1 MKSTLTRFIGFAA
14 VAAASLLLAS
24 FAAPLR
30 AEDTD
35 IFTVN
40 KAITSERPNV
50 LIVQDNSANWN
61 TPFAAEKAALVSTV
75 NGLDDRFN
83 VSA

>member
-1 MKSTLTRFIGFAA
+1 MMARLTKYLSLAA
-14 VAAASLLLAS
+14 LAMANLLLVS
-24 FAAPLR
+24 FPDAAH

-40 KAITSERPNV
+40 PNVTSLRPNV
-50 LIVQDNSANWN
+50 LIVQDNTANWN

-75 NGLDDRFN
+75 QGLDDRFM
-83 VSA
+83 

>member
-1 MKSTLTRFIGFAA
+1 MVGM
-14 VAAASLLLAS
+14 LLAL
-24 FAAPLR
+24 FGEPAG

-40 KAITSERPNV
+40 KNITSERPNV

-61 TPFAAEKAALVSTV
+61 TVFAAEKAALVSTV
-75 NGLDDRFN
+75 SG
-83 VSA
+83 